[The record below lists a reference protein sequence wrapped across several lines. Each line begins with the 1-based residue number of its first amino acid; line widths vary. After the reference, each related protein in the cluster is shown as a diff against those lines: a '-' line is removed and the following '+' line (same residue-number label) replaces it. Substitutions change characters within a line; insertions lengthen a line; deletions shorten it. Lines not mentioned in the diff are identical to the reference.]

1 MSVTDRDEPT
11 WQPISMLPAV
21 AVLID
26 GHLEGADEQ
35 HALLA
40 AAKPKPHVLDDH
52 TLDRVLEVYSVQLD
66 DLWMFDEQLTRWAKG
81 TLTPTEGAEVERLK
95 GQPTLLRERL
105 GAILNLAEEL
115 RAGTLDR
122 IMEKSDLELGLEA
135 LLGLRPPPSGRS

>member
-1 MSVTDRDEPT
+1 M
-11 WQPISMLPAV
+11 
-21 AVLID
+21 
-26 GHLEGADEQ
+26 
-35 HALLA
+35 
-40 AAKPKPHVLDDH
+40 LDDH
-52 TLDRVLEVYSVQLD
+52 TLDRVFEVYSVQLD
-66 DLWMFDEQLTRWAKG
+66 DLWMFDDQLARWAKG

-95 GQPTLLRERL
+95 GQTTLLRERL